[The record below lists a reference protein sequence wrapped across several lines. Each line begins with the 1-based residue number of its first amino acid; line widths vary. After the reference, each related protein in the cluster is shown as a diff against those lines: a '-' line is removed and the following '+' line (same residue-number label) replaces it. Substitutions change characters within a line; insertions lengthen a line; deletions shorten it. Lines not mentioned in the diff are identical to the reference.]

1 MNPKSTHCGLR
12 LSGRP
17 VWKNIIRSKRLINQL
32 LDAIASHTSMEIHG
46 GISSV
51 GAYLKRFFC
60 NVVYFPNNLHYAS
73 SPVRSK
79 ASLGKEKIY
88 RQICDSF
95 FSSFIMTTKVH
106 FSVSS
111 SHTSPLPKSWI

>member
-51 GAYLKRFFC
+51 GAYLKRFF
-60 NVVYFPNNLHYAS
+60 VMWSISLITSIMLLH
-73 SPVRSK
+73 
-79 ASLGKEKIY
+79 L
-88 RQICDSF
+88 
-95 FSSFIMTTKVH
+95 
-106 FSVSS
+106 
-111 SHTSPLPKSWI
+111 